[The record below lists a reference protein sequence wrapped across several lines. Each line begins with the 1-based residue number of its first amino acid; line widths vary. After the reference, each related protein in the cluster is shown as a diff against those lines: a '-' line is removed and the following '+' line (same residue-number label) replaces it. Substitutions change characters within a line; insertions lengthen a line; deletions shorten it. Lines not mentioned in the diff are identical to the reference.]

1 MTAQDVMRIA
11 REEDVRFIRLQFT
24 DMFGTLKN
32 VAITRSQLDK
42 VLEEGCN
49 FDGSSIEGFARIE
62 ESDMKLIPDPDTFV
76 IFPWT
81 DQGNRVARLI
91 CDVYTTDGKPFEGD
105 PRYILKKTL
114 AEAAQMGYSFNAGP
128 ECEFFLFQT
137 GPGGEPTTHTHDKAE
152 YFSLAPVDRGEDARQ
167 DICLALEEM
176 GFEIEASHHENAAG
190 QHEIDFR
197 YDTALT
203 TADKVMTFKLVVKT
217 IAQRHGLH
225 ATFMPKPI
233 YGIAGSG
240 MHINQSLSKDGRN
253 AFYDG
258 DDPLGL
264 SQEAY
269 YYIGGLMAHAKGM
282 AAITNPLIN
291 SYKRLVSGFEAPVYV
306 AWATRNRSPLI
317 RIPAAR
323 GQATR
328 VELRNPDPSCNPYLA
343 MACVLGAGLDGIRNK
358 LLPPEPMECN
368 LYEMSEAELVK
379 AGVTKL
385 PEDIAQAVEALRQDE
400 VIMRVLGPHTSR
412 CLPQAQLAQ
421 WDQYRIRVYDWE
433 LAEYL
438 VRY

>member
-1 MTAQDVMRIA
+1 MRIA

-91 CDVYTTDGKPFEGD
+91 CDVYTTDGRPFEGD

-114 AEAAQMGYSFNAGP
+114 AEAAEMGYSFNAGP

-240 MHINQSLSKDGRN
+240 MHINQSLSRDGRN

-258 DDPLGL
+258 SDPLGL

-269 YYIGGLMAHAKGM
+269 HYIGGLMAHAKGM

-358 LLPPEPMECN
+358 LAPPAPMECN
-368 LYEMSEAELVK
+368 LYEMSEAELAQ

-385 PEDIAQAVEALRQDE
+385 PEDIAHAVAALRQDE
-400 VIMRVLGPHTSR
+400 VIMRVLGPHTGR

>member
-114 AEAAQMGYSFNAGP
+114 AEATQMGYSFNAGP

-240 MHINQSLSKDGRN
+240 MHINQSLSKGGRN

-358 LLPPEPMECN
+358 LLPPAPMECN
-368 LYEMSEAELVK
+368 LYEMSEAELGR